1 MKRLLPHPALAF
13 FLFVVWLLLDTGPGV
28 ADIVA
33 GIVLALG
40 LAAAY
45 SLLGPHPGAR
55 SGRIG
60 TMVRLTRAVVH
71 DIVRSN
77 LAVARIVFGPA
88 RASRRSSFVA
98 IPLDT
103 RHAGALAALAVIVT
117 ATPGTSWAGY
127 DAATGVLT
135 MHVLDLA
142 DEEGLVR
149 VFKARYE
156 QPLREIFE

>member
-1 MKRLLPHPALAF
+1 MKRLLPHPTLAF
-13 FLFVVWLLLDTGPGV
+13 LLFVVWLVLDTGPGV
-28 ADIVA
+28 ANIVA

-45 SLLGPHPGAR
+45 SLLGPHPGWR
-55 SGRIG
+55 SRRIG
-60 TMVRLTRAVVH
+60 TVVRLVGVVAY

-77 LAVARIVFGPA
+77 LAVAHIVFGW
-88 RASRRSSFVA
+88 ASAGRRSGFVA

-103 RHAGALAALAVIVT
+103 RHAGALGALAIIVT

-127 DAATGVLT
+127 DAGKDVLT
-135 MHVLDLA
+135 MHVLDLV

>member
-1 MKRLLPHPALAF
+1 MKRLLPHPVLAF
-13 FLFVVWLLLDTGPGV
+13 LLFVAWLLLDTAPGM
-28 ADIVA
+28 ANIVA
-33 GIVLALG
+33 GVALALG

-45 SLLGPHPGAR
+45 SLLGPHPAPR
-55 SGRIG
+55 SARIG
-60 TMVRLTRAVVH
+60 TIARLAGAVAY

-77 LAVARIVFGPA
+77 LAVARIVFGPV
-88 RASRRSSFVA
+88 RAGRHSGFVA

-103 RHAGALAALAVIVT
+103 SHAGALAALALIVT

-127 DAATGVLT
+127 DAGKGVLT

-149 VFKARYE
+149 LFKARYE
-156 QPLREIFE
+156 RPLREIFE